1 MVFAKLP
8 TLSAMPRVVRG
19 YVVEL
24 IRLDARKPARRR
36 VFAQQVEAGTAS
48 MRWLVTPGFLV
59 VVVMAVLFRNNAD
72 PWLLYSGAALV
83 AVPSLSS
90 LLLIPDRVDPDAPRT
105 IAMRHAIMATMA
117 GFGWASVSGAI
128 DTGTSASVA
137 MLIMSL
143 QIALICCGI
152 VLYTN
157 LPVAFF
163 AFSGTI
169 TLGFLVNYDVTWA
182 DGTWV
187 AIPLVATLFIILSI
201 AMVDQSRMFVKAVMT
216 SEALVET
223 QEAQRASEF
232 TASKERMRIAEREA
246 EIAAQVAQ
254 QRHSEM
260 VALANQFEASVV
272 NIVENVSKAVGHLS
286 QSSERLNAMTQDAAG
301 AANDVATQAAV
312 SSQAVTTLASATNQL
327 ATSIAQIA
335 DQISDHA
342 TSSDR
347 ALALAMSSETAVH
360 VMSQEAAR
368 VNDIVAMIDDLTK
381 QTNLLALNATIEAAR
396 AGEAGR
402 GFAVVAGEVKS
413 LATRAGD
420 ATQDVNIQIGRI
432 TSGIGSTVESIQSVA
447 HEIDTVARIAT
458 AIAAAIS
465 QQRIATDE
473 IGHEAEIVAQNA
485 EQMRDRMTQLASG
498 AGNAGSL
505 TRGLSETAQALAVD
519 AAALKTATSD
529 FLGFL
534 RAA

>member
-1 MVFAKLP
+1 MTLANLP
-8 TLSAMPRVVRG
+8 TFAEIAGMLRSYAFDLV
-19 YVVEL
+19 
-24 IRLDARKPARRR
+24 RLDARDPARRR
-36 VFAQQVEAGTAS
+36 VFARQVDAATKS
-48 MRWLVTPGFLV
+48 LRWLVLPGII
-59 VVVMAVLFRNNAD
+59 NA
-72 PWLLYSGAALV
+72 LIVAALFWNISERWMLGLGALLV
-83 AVPSLSS
+83 TFSTASS
-90 LLLIPDRVDPDAPRT
+90 FFVIPDEAHGGAPRRIAVRHT
-105 IAMRHAIMATMA
+105 ILALTSAL
-117 GFGWASVSGAI
+117 GWALATSAI
-128 DTGTSASVA
+128 DQSASASVA
-137 MLIMSL
+137 LLI
-143 QIALICCGI
+143 IAIQVALTCVGVI
-152 VLYTN
+152 VYSN

-163 AFSGTI
+163 AFSGTMALTFI
-169 TLGFLVNYDVTWA
+169 AGFAAKGSTNT
-182 DGTWV
+182 GTAV
-187 AIPLVATLFIILSI
+187 VLMAGLFVVLAK
-201 AMVDQSRMFVKAVMT
+201 AMVDQSRMFVAAVLT
-216 SEALVET
+216 SEALIEVQKVRRDAEI
-223 QEAQRASEF
+223 AAD
-232 TASKERMRIAEREA
+232 AERKRLAEREA

-254 QRHSEM
+254 TRHSEM

-272 NIVENVSKAVGHLS
+272 NIVENVSKAVGDLS
-286 QSSERLNAMTQDAAG
+286 QSSERLDAMTQNAAG
-301 AANDVATQAAV
+301 TASDVAMQASA
-312 SSQAVTTLASATNQL
+312 SSKAVTTLASAANQL

-342 TSSDR
+342 ISSDR
-347 ALALAMSSETAVH
+347 ALMLATSSETAVH
-360 VMSQEAAR
+360 AMSKEAAR
-368 VNDIVAMIDDLTK
+368 VNDIVALIDDLTK

-420 ATQDVNIQIGRI
+420 ATQDVGIQIGRI

-447 HEIDTVARIAT
+447 NEIDTVARIAT

-465 QQRIATDE
+465 QQRTATDE

-519 AAALKTATSD
+519 AAALKNATGD

>member
-1 MVFAKLP
+1 MAFAKLP
-8 TLSAMPRVVRG
+8 TFAEIPRIVRS

-24 IRLDARKPARRR
+24 IRLDARNPARRR

-59 VVVMAVLFRNNAD
+59 VIVVAVLFRDNAD
-72 PWLLYSGAALV
+72 PWLLYSGAMLV
-83 AVPSLSS
+83 SVPSLCA
-90 LLLIPDRVDPDAPRT
+90 LFLIPDRVDPDAPRT
-105 IAMRHAIMATMA
+105 IATRHAIMATMA
-117 GFGWASVSGAI
+117 GFGWASVSAAI
-128 DTGTSASVA
+128 DTQSSASVA
-137 MLIMSL
+137 MLVVSL
-143 QIALICCGI
+143 QISLICCGI
-152 VLYTN
+152 ILYTN

-169 TLGFLVNYDVTWA
+169 TLGFLVNYNVAWG

-187 AIPLVATLFIILSI
+187 VIPLIATLFIILSI
-201 AMVDQSRMFVKAVMT
+201 AMVDQSRMFVAAVMT
-216 SEALVET
+216 SQELVET
-223 QEAQRASEF
+223 QEAQRASELA
-232 TASKERMRIAEREA
+232 ASRDRAQIAEREA
-246 EIAAQVAQ
+246 EVAAQVAQ
-254 QRHSEM
+254 TRHGEM

-272 NIVENVSKAVGHLS
+272 TIVENVSKAVGNLS
-286 QSSERLNAMTQDAAG
+286 QSSERLDAMTQNAAG
-301 AANDVATQAAV
+301 AASDVATQASA
-312 SSQAVTTLASATNQL
+312 SSQAVTTLASAANQL

-335 DQISDHA
+335 DQIGDHA
-342 TSSDR
+342 ISSDR
-347 ALALAMSSETAVH
+347 ALTLAMSSETAVH
-360 VMSQEAAR
+360 AMSQEAAR

-420 ATQDVNIQIGRI
+420 ATQDVGIQIGRI

-447 HEIDTVARIAT
+447 NEIDTVARIAT

-473 IGHEAEIVAQNA
+473 IGHEAEVVARNA

-505 TRGLSETAQALAVD
+505 TRGLSETAQALAID
-519 AAALKTATSD
+519 AAALKTATGD